1 MGDIS
6 GPCSAADDAQSE
18 GGQRGFDDPF
28 TGRFSRLSC
37 KEPGRCAGGEAAWR
51 RRCLGDKGASKLKER
66 RVGPFVE
73 DVGDADRA
81 GDVERKL
88 TNVLTVQPSSERGP
102 SCDSG

>member
-1 MGDIS
+1 MLGRQRRIEV
-6 GPCSAADDAQSE
+6 E
-18 GGQRGFDDPF
+18 GVQ
-28 TGRFSRLSC
+28 
-37 KEPGRCAGGEAAWR
+37 
-51 RRCLGDKGASKLKER
+51 KLKER